1 MVKIDSEVKQLTVRE
16 FLSDGQ
22 YVIPIYQRNYDWG
35 ERETLQLLED
45 VSDYAQKNSNQKYYI
60 GSAVVFVRNVNGTTY
75 FEMID
80 GQQRL
85 TTLTILASLLN
96 HEGKADWFKQPNLSY
111 EHRKEADEALRRLQE
126 GMQSEHPAA
135 RNIVNVY
142 ALLKKHLIPV
152 LEAKGLDKAQFADYL
167 FNQVT
172 ILRIPLPHDTQLN
185 HYFEIMNTRGEQLEK
200 HEVLKATLMS
210 KLQPEEHP
218 LFHWI
223 WEACADMN
231 SYVQMNFSIEQRRI
245 IFDDQ
250 WAELRHRHFEA
261 LGEAFGKDNG
271 KLIETE
277 EDGAAHTLNS
287 LFEDAKKEVRYE
299 LPNDGNSD
307 DGTPDRFGSIANFP
321 NFLLQALKVCYHDSE
336 FYWPE
341 VDEAIKLDD
350 KGLISTFQM
359 VLKSMADEEERGR
372 FVRFFIMELLFL
384 RIQYDRFVIKRESIN
399 DAESWSLKSIRK
411 YDNSNKVKYVNTFSS
426 NDSEEES
433 ENHAAKAIRLL
444 EAMFHVSAP
453 TQIYKHWLNAVLY
466 AVYREEAITRSDL
479 RERLYDLAR
488 CFMLDVYLAGEG
500 KVHRF
505 EEIVFR
511 ERYEPE
517 NRIEEINWR
526 RIDCGCNVHNFIFN
540 FYDFITW
547 QKWQKWQNDPKSQ
560 NNPKDYSKFDFSYRT
575 SVEHFYPQKPMKGY
589 DCLNE
594 DVLHSFGN
602 LCLISSSMNSKFS
615 NNMPKAKLANFGLD
629 EEVRNGLSLK
639 LLEMMDVVKVKGDWS
654 ENEIKVF
661 NEEAKQRFQEALS
674 NQGGRET
681 IPPIGHDLKEG
692 KE

>member
-1 MVKIDSEVKQLTVRE
+1 M
-16 FLSDGQ
+16 
-22 YVIPIYQRNYDWG
+22 
-35 ERETLQLLED
+35 
-45 VSDYAQKNSNQKYYI
+45 
-60 GSAVVFVRNVNGTTY
+60 
-75 FEMID
+75 
-80 GQQRL
+80 
-85 TTLTILASLLN
+85 ASLLN

-231 SYVQMNFSIEQRRI
+231 SYVQMNFSVENRTIL
-245 IFDDQ
+245 FDENWRELQFDQ
-250 WAELRHRHFEA
+250 FDSLREA
-261 LGEAFGKDNG
+261 LFKQKDSEQKSKENSAP
-271 KLIETE
+271 L
-277 EDGAAHTLNS
+277 TLNR
-287 LFEDAKKEVRYE
+287 LFEDAKKGSRYGQSEVGSE
-299 LPNDGNSD
+299 
-307 DGTPDRFGSIANFP
+307 GTGEQERFGSIINFP
-321 NFLLQALKVCYHDSE
+321 NFLLQVLKVCYHRSE
-336 FYWPE
+336 FYQE
-341 VDEAIKLDD
+341 EKKIDEQIRLDD
-350 KGLISTFQM
+350 KGLIPIFET
-359 VLKSMADEEERGR
+359 VLRSLDNEEKQAE
-372 FVRFFIMELLFL
+372 FVKFFIIKLLFL
-384 RIQYDRFVIKRESIN
+384 RTQYDRYVIKREKHN
-399 DAESWSLKSIRK
+399 GTESWSLKTIQK
-411 YDNSNKVKYVNTFSS
+411 YDKNKVGYVNTFS
-426 NDSEEES
+426 DEGED
-433 ENHAAKAIRLL
+433 AKAVQLL

-453 TQIYKHWLNAVLY
+453 TQIYKHWLNALLY
-466 AVYREEAITRSDL
+466 ALFHAPKIEEEQVSASFLRDL
-479 RERLYDLAR
+479 RNQLYNLAR
-488 CFMLDVYLAGEG
+488 SFMLDVYLAKEKTTFEDIVYRQKG
-500 KVHRF
+500 KPAHDLNN
-505 EEIVFR
+505 ID
-511 ERYEPE
+511 
-517 NRIEEINWR
+517 WG
-526 RIDCGCNVHNFIFN
+526 RIDQGCSVHNFIFN

-547 QKWQKWQNDPKSQ
+547 QKWQNDTKSQ
-560 NNPKDYSKFDFSYRT
+560 NDSEDYSKFDFSYRT

-674 NQGGRET
+674 NET
-681 IPPIGHDLKEG
+681 IPQQDMT
-692 KE
+692 

>member
-1 MVKIDSEVKQLTVRE
+1 MIDSKVKQLTVRE

-45 VSDYAQKNSNQKYYI
+45 ISDYAQKNSNQKYYI

-85 TTLTILASLLN
+85 TTLTILASLLK

-152 LEAKGLDKAQFADYL
+152 LETKGLDKAQFADYL
-167 FNQVT
+167 FNQVK
-172 ILRIPLPHDTQLN
+172 ILRIPLPHETQLN

-218 LFHWI
+218 LFHRI

-231 SYVQMNFSIEQRRI
+231 SYVQMKFSVENRTILFGENWRELKFYQ
-245 IFDDQ
+245 FDS
-250 WAELRHRHFEA
+250 LREA
-261 LGEAFGKDNG
+261 LFKQKDGEQKSKENSAP
-271 KLIETE
+271 L
-277 EDGAAHTLNS
+277 TLNR
-287 LFEDAKKEVRYE
+287 LFEDAKKGSRYGQSEVGSE
-299 LPNDGNSD
+299 
-307 DGTPDRFGSIANFP
+307 GTGEQERFGSIINFP
-321 NFLLQALKVCYHDSE
+321 NFLLQVLKVCYHRSE
-336 FYWPE
+336 FYKKE
-341 VDEAIKLDD
+341 IDEQIRLDD
-350 KGLISTFQM
+350 KGLIPIFET
-359 VLKSMADEEERGR
+359 VLRSLDNEEKQAE
-372 FVRFFIMELLFL
+372 FVKFFIIKLLFL
-384 RIQYDRFVIKRESIN
+384 RTQYDRYVIKREEN
-399 DAESWSLKSIRK
+399 NGTESWSLKTIQK
-411 YDNSNKVKYVNTFSS
+411 YDKNKVDYVNTFSS

-466 AVYREEAITRSDL
+466 AVYREKTITHSDL
-479 RERLYDLAR
+479 RDRLYDLAR

-500 KVHRF
+500 KVHGF

-511 ERYEPE
+511 ERYEPK

-547 QKWQKWQNDPKSQ
+547 QKWQNDPKSQ
-560 NNPKDYSKFDFSYRT
+560 NDTQKKYSKFDFSYRT

-589 DCLNE
+589 ERLNE

-639 LLEMMDVVKVKGDWS
+639 LLEMMDVVKEKGDWS

-661 NEEAKQRFQEALS
+661 NEEAKQRFQEAL
-674 NQGGRET
+674 REKQS
-681 IPPIGHDLKEG
+681 PQ
-692 KE
+692 

>member
-22 YVIPIYQRNYDWG
+22 YVIPIYQRNFDWG

-45 VSDYAQKNSNQKYYI
+45 ISDYAQKNSNQKYYI

-85 TTLTILASLLN
+85 TTLTILASLLK

-142 ALLKKHLIPV
+142 ALLQKHLIHV

-167 FNQVT
+167 FNQVK

-218 LFHWI
+218 LFHRV

-231 SYVQMNFSIEQRRI
+231 SYVQMKFSVENRTILFGEKWKELQ
-245 IFDDQ
+245 FDQFDR
-250 WAELRHRHFEA
+250 LREA
-261 LGEAFGKDNG
+261 LFKQKDGEQKSKENSAP
-271 KLIETE
+271 L
-277 EDGAAHTLNS
+277 TLNR
-287 LFEDAKKEVRYE
+287 LFEDAKKGSRYGQSEVGSE
-299 LPNDGNSD
+299 
-307 DGTPDRFGSIANFP
+307 GTGEQERFGSIINFP
-321 NFLLQALKVCYHDSE
+321 NFLLQVLKVCYHRSE
-336 FYWPE
+336 FYQE
-341 VDEAIKLDD
+341 KIDEQIRLDD
-350 KGLISTFQM
+350 KDLIPIFET
-359 VLKSMADEEERGR
+359 VLRSLDNEEKQAE
-372 FVRFFIMELLFL
+372 FVKFFIIKLLFL
-384 RIQYDRFVIKRESIN
+384 RTQYDRYVIKREEN
-399 DAESWSLKSIRK
+399 NGTESWSLKTIQK
-411 YDNSNKVKYVNTFSS
+411 YDKNKVDYVNTFS
-426 NDSEEES
+426 DEGGD
-433 ENHAAKAIRLL
+433 AKAVRLL

-453 TQIYKHWLNAVLY
+453 TQIYKHWLNALLY
-466 AVYREEAITRSDL
+466 ALFHAPEIRKEPISASFL
-479 RERLYDLAR
+479 RDELYNLA
-488 CFMLDVYLAGEG
+488 CSFMLDVYLAKEKTTFEDIVYRQKG
-500 KVHRF
+500 KPAHDLNN
-505 EEIVFR
+505 ID
-511 ERYEPE
+511 
-517 NRIEEINWR
+517 WG
-526 RIDCGCNVHNFIFN
+526 RIDQGCSVHNFIFN

-547 QKWQKWQNDPKSQ
+547 QNDPEE
-560 NNPKDYSKFDFSYRT
+560 YSKFDFSYRT

-589 DCLNE
+589 PVLND

-674 NQGGRET
+674 NLREEKQS
-681 IPPIGHDLKEG
+681 PQ
-692 KE
+692 

>member
-16 FLSDGQ
+16 FLSDEQ

-45 VSDYAQKNSNQKYYI
+45 ISDYAQKNSNQKYYI
-60 GSAVVFVRNVNGTTY
+60 GSAVVFVRNMNGTTY

-85 TTLTILASLLN
+85 TTLTILASLLK

-126 GMQSEHPAA
+126 DMQSEHPAA

-152 LEAKGLDKAQFADYL
+152 LEAKELDKAQFADYL

-210 KLQPEEHP
+210 KLQPEEHS
-218 LFHWI
+218 LFHRI

-231 SYVQMNFSIEQRRI
+231 SYVQMKFSVGNRTILFGEDWRELQ
-245 IFDDQ
+245 FDQFDH
-250 WAELRHRHFEA
+250 LREA
-261 LGEAFGKDNG
+261 LFKQKDGEQNSKENNAP
-271 KLIETE
+271 L
-277 EDGAAHTLNS
+277 TLNR
-287 LFEDAKKEVRYE
+287 LFEDTKKGSRYGQSEVGSE
-299 LPNDGNSD
+299 
-307 DGTPDRFGSIANFP
+307 GTGEQERFGSIINFP
-321 NFLLQALKVCYHDSE
+321 NFLLQVLKVCYHGSK
-336 FYWPE
+336 FYQE
-341 VDEAIKLDD
+341 KIDEQIRLDD
-350 KGLISTFQM
+350 KGLIPIFET
-359 VLKSMADEEERGR
+359 VLQSLDNEKKQAE
-372 FVRFFIMELLFL
+372 FVKFFIIKLLFW
-384 RIQYDRFVIKRESIN
+384 RTQYDRYVIKREEN
-399 DAESWSLKSIRK
+399 NGTESWSLKTIQK
-411 YDNSNKVKYVNTFSS
+411 YDKNKVDYVNTFS
-426 NDSEEES
+426 DEGED
-433 ENHAAKAIRLL
+433 AKAVRLL

-453 TQIYKHWLNAVLY
+453 TQIYKHWLNALLY
-466 AVYREEAITRSDL
+466 ALALFHALEIRKEPISASFL
-479 RERLYDLAR
+479 RDELYNLA
-488 CFMLDVYLAGEG
+488 CSFMLDVYLAKEKTTFEDIVYRQKG
-500 KVHRF
+500 KPAHDLNN
-505 EEIVFR
+505 ID
-511 ERYEPE
+511 
-517 NRIEEINWR
+517 WG
-526 RIDCGCNVHNFIFN
+526 RIDQGCSVHNFIFN

-547 QKWQKWQNDPKSQ
+547 QNAPQKYP
-560 NNPKDYSKFDFSYRT
+560 KFDFSYRT

-589 DCLNE
+589 PVLND

-639 LLEMMDVVKVKGDWS
+639 LLEMMDVVKEKGDWS
-654 ENEIKVF
+654 ENEIRVF
-661 NEEAKQRFQEALS
+661 NEEAKQRFQEAL
-674 NQGGRET
+674 REKQST
-681 IPPIGHDLKEG
+681 PIGHDLKEG
-692 KE
+692 KELRRASTFAHLIETK

>member
-1 MVKIDSEVKQLTVRE
+1 MIDSEVKQLTVRE

-45 VSDYAQKNSNQKYYI
+45 ISDYAQKKSNPKYYI

-85 TTLTILASLLN
+85 TTLTILASLLK

-111 EHRKEADEALRRLQE
+111 EHRKESDEALRRLQE
-126 GMQSEHPAA
+126 DMQSEHPAA

-152 LEAKGLDKAQFADYL
+152 LEAKELDKAQFADYL

-210 KLQPEEHP
+210 KLQPEEHS
-218 LFHWI
+218 LFHRI

-231 SYVQMNFSIEQRRI
+231 SYVQMKFSVGNRTILFGEDWRELQ
-245 IFDDQ
+245 FDQFDH
-250 WAELRHRHFEA
+250 LREA
-261 LGEAFGKDNG
+261 LFKQKDGEQNSKENNAP
-271 KLIETE
+271 L
-277 EDGAAHTLNS
+277 TLNR
-287 LFEDAKKEVRYE
+287 LFEDAKKGSRYGQSEVGSE
-299 LPNDGNSD
+299 
-307 DGTPDRFGSIANFP
+307 GTGEQERFGSIINFP
-321 NFLLQALKVCYHDSE
+321 NFLLQVLKVCYHRSE
-336 FYWPE
+336 FYKKE
-341 VDEAIKLDD
+341 IDEQIRLDD
-350 KGLISTFQM
+350 KGLIPIFET
-359 VLKSMADEEERGR
+359 VLQSLANEEKQAE
-372 FVRFFIMELLFL
+372 FVKFFIIKLLFL
-384 RIQYDRFVIKRESIN
+384 RTQYDRYVIKREEHN
-399 DAESWSLKSIRK
+399 GTESWSLKTIQK
-411 YDNSNKVKYVNTFSS
+411 YDKNKVGYVNTFS
-426 NDSEEES
+426 DEGGD
-433 ENHAAKAIRLL
+433 AKAVQLL

-453 TQIYKHWLNAVLY
+453 TQIYKHWLNALLY
-466 AVYREEAITRSDL
+466 ALNGDEPVNASFL
-479 RERLYDLAR
+479 RKQLYNLACR
-488 CFMLDVYLAGEG
+488 FMLDIYLAKEKTTFEDIVYHQEG
-500 KVHRF
+500 KPAHDLNN
-505 EEIVFR
+505 ID
-511 ERYEPE
+511 
-517 NRIEEINWR
+517 WG
-526 RIDCGCNVHNFIFN
+526 RIDQGCSVHNFIFN

-547 QKWQKWQNDPKSQ
+547 QNAPQKYP
-560 NNPKDYSKFDFSYRT
+560 KFDFSYRT

-589 DCLNE
+589 PVLND

-661 NEEAKQRFQEALS
+661 NEEAKQRFQEAFS
-674 NQGGRET
+674 NLMEEKQSPNRT
-681 IPPIGHDLKEG
+681 
-692 KE
+692 

>member
-1 MVKIDSEVKQLTVRE
+1 MIDSEVKHLTVRE
-16 FLSDGQ
+16 FLSNGQ

-45 VSDYAQKNSNQKYYI
+45 ISDYAQKNSNQKYYI

-85 TTLTILASLLN
+85 TTLTILASLLK

-167 FNQVT
+167 FNQVK

-218 LFHWI
+218 LFHRI

-231 SYVQMNFSIEQRRI
+231 SYVQMKFSVENRTILFGENWRELE
-245 IFDDQ
+245 FDQFDS
-250 WAELRHRHFEA
+250 LREA
-261 LGEAFGKDNG
+261 LFKQKDGEQKSKENSAP
-271 KLIETE
+271 L
-277 EDGAAHTLNS
+277 TLNR
-287 LFEDAKKEVRYE
+287 LFEDAKKGSKYGQSEVGSE
-299 LPNDGNSD
+299 
-307 DGTPDRFGSIANFP
+307 GTGEQERFGSIINFP
-321 NFLLQALKVCYHDSE
+321 NFLLQVLKVCYHRSE
-336 FYWPE
+336 FYQE
-341 VDEAIKLDD
+341 KIDEQIRLDD
-350 KGLISTFQM
+350 KGLIPIFET
-359 VLKSMADEEERGR
+359 VLRSLDNEEKQAE
-372 FVRFFIMELLFL
+372 FVKFFIIKLLFL
-384 RIQYDRFVIKRESIN
+384 RTQYDRYVIKREEHN
-399 DAESWSLKSIRK
+399 GTESWSLKTIQK
-411 YDNSNKVKYVNTFSS
+411 YDKNKVDYVNTFS
-426 NDSEEES
+426 DEGED
-433 ENHAAKAIRLL
+433 AKAVRLL

-453 TQIYKHWLNAVLY
+453 TQIYKHWLNALLY
-466 AVYREEAITRSDL
+466 ALEIRKKQICASFL
-479 RERLYDLAR
+479 RDELYNLAR
-488 CFMLDVYLAGEG
+488 SFMLDIYLAKEKTTFEDIVYHQEG
-500 KVHRF
+500 KPAHD
-505 EEIVFR
+505 
-511 ERYEPE
+511 
-517 NRIEEINWR
+517 INNIDWG
-526 RIDCGCNVHNFIFN
+526 RIDQGCSVHNFIFN

-547 QKWQKWQNDPKSQ
+547 QNAPQKYP
-560 NNPKDYSKFDFSYRT
+560 KFDFSYRT

-589 DCLNE
+589 PVLND

-629 EEVRNGLSLK
+629 QEVRNGLSLK
-639 LLEMMDVVKVKGDWS
+639 LLEMMDVVKEKGDWS

-661 NEEAKQRFQEALS
+661 NEEAKQRFQEAL
-674 NQGGRET
+674 RET
-681 IPPIGHDLKEG
+681 PIGHDLKEG

>member
-1 MVKIDSEVKQLTVRE
+1 MIDSKVKQLTVRE
-16 FLSDGQ
+16 FLSNGQ

-45 VSDYAQKNSNQKYYI
+45 ISDYAQKNSNQKYYI

-85 TTLTILASLLN
+85 TTLTILASLLK

-152 LEAKGLDKAQFADYL
+152 LEAKELDKAQFADYL
-167 FNQVT
+167 FNQVK

-218 LFHWI
+218 LFHRI

-231 SYVQMNFSIEQRRI
+231 SYVQMKFSVENRTILFGENWRELQ
-245 IFDDQ
+245 FDQFDS
-250 WAELRHRHFEA
+250 LREA
-261 LGEAFGKDNG
+261 LFKQKDGEQKSKENSAP
-271 KLIETE
+271 L
-277 EDGAAHTLNS
+277 TLNR
-287 LFEDAKKEVRYE
+287 LFEDAKKGSRYGQSEVGSE
-299 LPNDGNSD
+299 
-307 DGTPDRFGSIANFP
+307 GTGEQERFGSIINFP
-321 NFLLQALKVCYHDSE
+321 NFLLQVLKVCYHRSE
-336 FYWPE
+336 FYQE
-341 VDEAIKLDD
+341 KKIEEKKIDEQIRLDD
-350 KGLISTFQM
+350 KGLIPIFET
-359 VLKSMADEEERGR
+359 VLRSLGNEEKQAE
-372 FVRFFIMELLFL
+372 FVKFFIIKLLFL
-384 RIQYDRFVIKRESIN
+384 RTQYDRYVIKREEHN
-399 DAESWSLKSIRK
+399 GTESWSLKTIQK
-411 YDNSNKVKYVNTFSS
+411 YDKNKVDYVNTFS
-426 NDSEEES
+426 DEGED
-433 ENHAAKAIRLL
+433 AKAVRLL

-453 TQIYKHWLNAVLY
+453 TQIYKHWLNALLY
-466 AVYREEAITRSDL
+466 ALEIRKKQICASFL
-479 RERLYDLAR
+479 RDELYNLAR
-488 CFMLDVYLAGEG
+488 SFMLDIYLAKEKTTFEDIVYHQEG
-500 KVHRF
+500 KPAHD
-505 EEIVFR
+505 
-511 ERYEPE
+511 
-517 NRIEEINWR
+517 INNIDWG
-526 RIDCGCNVHNFIFN
+526 RIDQGCSVHNFIFN

-547 QKWQKWQNDPKSQ
+547 QNAPQKYP
-560 NNPKDYSKFDFSYRT
+560 KFDFSYRT

-589 DCLNE
+589 PVLND

-639 LLEMMDVVKVKGDWS
+639 LLEMMDVVKEKGDWS

-661 NEEAKQRFQEALS
+661 NEEAKQRFQEAL
-674 NQGGRET
+674 RET
-681 IPPIGHDLKEG
+681 PIGHDLKEG

>member
-45 VSDYAQKNSNQKYYI
+45 ISDYAQKNSNQKYYI
-60 GSAVVFVRNVNGTTY
+60 GSAVVFVRNVNGTTN

-218 LFHWI
+218 LFHRI

-231 SYVQMNFSIEQRRI
+231 SYVQMKFSVENRTILFGENWRELQ
-245 IFDDQ
+245 FDQFDR
-250 WAELRHRHFEA
+250 LREA
-261 LGEAFGKDNG
+261 LFKQKDGEQKSKENSAP
-271 KLIETE
+271 L
-277 EDGAAHTLNS
+277 TLNR
-287 LFEDAKKEVRYE
+287 LFEDAKKGSRYGQSEVGSE
-299 LPNDGNSD
+299 
-307 DGTPDRFGSIANFP
+307 GTGEQERFGSIINFP
-321 NFLLQALKVCYHDSE
+321 NFLLQVLKVCYHRSE
-336 FYWPE
+336 YQE
-341 VDEAIKLDD
+341 KIDEQIRLDD
-350 KGLISTFQM
+350 KDLIPIFET
-359 VLKSMADEEERGR
+359 VLRSLDNEEKQAE
-372 FVRFFIMELLFL
+372 FVKFFIIKLLFL
-384 RIQYDRFVIKRESIN
+384 RTQYDRYVIKREEN
-399 DAESWSLKSIRK
+399 NGTESWSLKTIQK
-411 YDNSNKVKYVNTFSS
+411 YDKNKVDYVNTFS
-426 NDSEEES
+426 DEGED
-433 ENHAAKAIRLL
+433 AKAVRLL

-453 TQIYKHWLNAVLY
+453 TQIYKHWLNALLYVLEIRKEQIS
-466 AVYREEAITRSDL
+466 ASFL
-479 RERLYDLAR
+479 RNELYNLA
-488 CFMLDVYLAGEG
+488 CSFMLDIYLAKEKTTFEDIVYRQEG
-500 KVHRF
+500 KPAHDLNN
-505 EEIVFR
+505 ID
-511 ERYEPE
+511 
-517 NRIEEINWR
+517 WG
-526 RIDCGCNVHNFIFN
+526 RIDQGCSVHNFIFN

-547 QKWQKWQNDPKSQ
+547 QNAPQKYP
-560 NNPKDYSKFDFSYRT
+560 KFDFSYRT

-639 LLEMMDVVKVKGDWS
+639 LLEMMDVVKEKGDWS

-661 NEEAKQRFQEALS
+661 NEEAKQHFQEALRNLEEEKQS
-674 NQGGRET
+674 PQ
-681 IPPIGHDLKEG
+681 
-692 KE
+692 

>member
-60 GSAVVFVRNVNGTTY
+60 GSAVVFVRNVNGTSY

-85 TTLTILASLLN
+85 TTLTILASLLK

-152 LEAKGLDKAQFADYL
+152 LEAKGLDKAKFADYL
-167 FNQVT
+167 FNQVK

-210 KLQPEEHP
+210 KLQPEEHN
-218 LFHWI
+218 LFHLI
-223 WEACADMN
+223 WEACSDMN
-231 SYVQMNFSIEQRRI
+231 AYVQMKFSVGNRTI
-245 IFDDQ
+245 
-250 WAELRHRHFEA
+250 L
-261 LGEAFGKDNG
+261 FGKDWRELQFDQFDHLREALF
-271 KLIETE
+271 KQK
-277 EDGAAHTLNS
+277 DGEQNSKENNAPLTLNR
-287 LFEDAKKEVRYE
+287 LFEDAKKESSYGQSEVGSE
-299 LPNDGNSD
+299 
-307 DGTPDRFGSIANFP
+307 GTGKQERFGSIINFP
-321 NFLLQALKVCYHDSE
+321 NFLLQVLKVCYHRSK
-336 FYWPE
+336 FYQE
-341 VDEAIKLDD
+341 EKKIDEQIRLDD
-350 KGLISTFQM
+350 KGLIPIFET
-359 VLKSMADEEERGR
+359 VLQSLANEEKQAE
-372 FVRFFIMELLFL
+372 FVKLFIIKLLFL
-384 RIQYDRFVIKRESIN
+384 RTQYDRYVIKREEHN
-399 DAESWSLKSIRK
+399 GTESWSLKTIQK
-411 YDNSNKVKYVNTFSS
+411 YDKNKVDYVNTFS
-426 NDSEEES
+426 DEGGD
-433 ENHAAKAIRLL
+433 AKAVQLL

-453 TQIYKHWLNAVLY
+453 TQIYKHWLNALLY
-466 AVYREEAITRSDL
+466 ALFHAPEIREEPISASFL
-479 RERLYDLAR
+479 RDELYNLA
-488 CFMLDVYLAGEG
+488 CSFMLDIYLAKEKTTFEDIVYRQKG
-500 KVHRF
+500 KPAHDLNN
-505 EEIVFR
+505 ID
-511 ERYEPE
+511 
-517 NRIEEINWR
+517 WG
-526 RIDCGCNVHNFIFN
+526 RIDQGCSVHNFIFN

-547 QKWQKWQNDPKSQ
+547 QNAPQKYP
-560 NNPKDYSKFDFSYRT
+560 KFDFSYRT

-589 DCLNE
+589 PVLHD

-661 NEEAKQRFQEALS
+661 NEEAMRKLSSVFQEALS
-674 NQGGRET
+674 NQREEKQS
-681 IPPIGHDLKEG
+681 PQ
-692 KE
+692 

>member
-45 VSDYAQKNSNQKYYI
+45 ISDYAQKNSNQKYYI
-60 GSAVVFVRNVNGTTY
+60 GSAVVFVRNVNGTSY

-85 TTLTILASLLN
+85 TTLTILASLLK

-152 LEAKGLDKAQFADYL
+152 LEAKELDKAQFGDYL
-167 FNQVT
+167 FNQVK

-218 LFHWI
+218 LFHRI

-250 WAELRHRHFEA
+250 WVELRHRHFEA

-287 LFEDAKKEVRYE
+287 LFEDAKKGSRYGQSEVGSE
-299 LPNDGNSD
+299 
-307 DGTPDRFGSIANFP
+307 GTGEQKRFGSIINFP
-321 NFLLQALKVCYHDSE
+321 NFLLQVLKVCYHRSE
-336 FYWPE
+336 FYQE
-341 VDEAIKLDD
+341 NLNIDEQIRLDD
-350 KGLISTFQM
+350 KGLIPIFET
-359 VLKSMADEEERGR
+359 VLQSLANEEKQAK
-372 FVRFFIMELLFL
+372 FVKFFIIELLFL
-384 RIQYDRFVIKRESIN
+384 RTQYDRYVIKREKHN
-399 DAESWSLKSIRK
+399 GTESWSLKTIQK
-411 YDNSNKVKYVNTFSS
+411 YDKNKVGYVNTFS
-426 NDSEEES
+426 DEGGD
-433 ENHAAKAIRLL
+433 AKAVQLL

-453 TQIYKHWLNAVLY
+453 TQIYKHWLNALLY
-466 AVYREEAITRSDL
+466 ALFHASEIRKESISALFL
-479 RERLYDLAR
+479 RDELYNLA
-488 CFMLDVYLAGEG
+488 CSFMLDVYLAKEKTTFEDIVYRQKG
-500 KVHRF
+500 KPAHDLNN
-505 EEIVFR
+505 ID
-511 ERYEPE
+511 
-517 NRIEEINWR
+517 WR
-526 RIDCGCNVHNFIFN
+526 RIDQGCSVHNFIFN

-547 QKWQKWQNDPKSQ
+547 QKWQNDPKSH
-560 NNPKDYSKFDFSYRT
+560 NDSEDYDSEDYSKFDFSYRT

-589 DCLNE
+589 PVLND

-639 LLEMMDVVKVKGDWS
+639 LLEMMDVVKEKGDWS

-674 NQGGRET
+674 NLKEEET
-681 IPPIGHDLKEG
+681 IPPNRT
-692 KE
+692 

>member
-1 MVKIDSEVKQLTVRE
+1 MVKIDSKVKQLTVRE
-16 FLSDGQ
+16 FLSNGQ

-45 VSDYAQKNSNQKYYI
+45 ISDYAQKNSNQKYYI

-85 TTLTILASLLN
+85 TTLTILASLLK

-218 LFHWI
+218 LFHRI

-231 SYVQMNFSIEQRRI
+231 SYVQMKFSVENRTILFGEKWKELQ
-245 IFDDQ
+245 FDQFDR
-250 WAELRHRHFEA
+250 LREA
-261 LGEAFGKDNG
+261 LFKQKDGEQKSKENSAP
-271 KLIETE
+271 L
-277 EDGAAHTLNS
+277 TLNR
-287 LFEDAKKEVRYE
+287 LFEDAKKGSRYGQSEVGSE
-299 LPNDGNSD
+299 
-307 DGTPDRFGSIANFP
+307 GTGEQERFGSIINFP
-321 NFLLQALKVCYHDSE
+321 NFLLQVLKVCYHRSE
-336 FYWPE
+336 FYQE
-341 VDEAIKLDD
+341 EKKIDKQIRLDD
-350 KGLISTFQM
+350 KGLIPIFET
-359 VLKSMADEEERGR
+359 VLQSLANEEEQAK
-372 FVRFFIMELLFL
+372 FVKFFIIKLLFL
-384 RIQYDRFVIKRESIN
+384 RTQYDRYVIKREKHN
-399 DAESWSLKSIRK
+399 GTESWSLKTIQK
-411 YDNSNKVKYVNTFSS
+411 YDKNKVDYVNTFSS
-426 NDSEEES
+426 NDEGGD
-433 ENHAAKAIRLL
+433 AKAVRLL

-466 AVYREEAITRSDL
+466 AVYREEAITHSDL

-500 KVHRF
+500 KVHGF

-511 ERYEPE
+511 ERYEPK

-560 NNPKDYSKFDFSYRT
+560 NGSKDYSKFDFSYRT

-589 DCLNE
+589 PVLND

-639 LLEMMDVVKVKGDWS
+639 LLEMMDIVKEKGDWS

-674 NQGGRET
+674 NQS
-681 IPPIGHDLKEG
+681 PIGHDLKEG

>member
-45 VSDYAQKNSNQKYYI
+45 ISDYAQKNSNQKYYI

-85 TTLTILASLLN
+85 TTLTILASLLK

-152 LEAKGLDKAQFADYL
+152 LEAKGLDKTQFADYL

-218 LFHWI
+218 LFHRI

-231 SYVQMNFSIEQRRI
+231 SYVQMKFSVENRTILFGEKWKELQ
-245 IFDDQ
+245 FDQFDR
-250 WAELRHRHFEA
+250 LREA
-261 LGEAFGKDNG
+261 LFKQKDGEQKSKENSAP
-271 KLIETE
+271 L
-277 EDGAAHTLNS
+277 TLNR
-287 LFEDAKKEVRYE
+287 LFEDAKKGSRYGQSEVGSE
-299 LPNDGNSD
+299 
-307 DGTPDRFGSIANFP
+307 GTGEQERFGSIINFP
-321 NFLLQALKVCYHDSE
+321 NFLLQVLKVCYHRSE
-336 FYWPE
+336 FYQE
-341 VDEAIKLDD
+341 KIDEQIRLDD
-350 KGLISTFQM
+350 KDLIPIFET
-359 VLKSMADEEERGR
+359 VLRSLDNEEKQAE
-372 FVRFFIMELLFL
+372 FVKFFIIKLLFL
-384 RIQYDRFVIKRESIN
+384 RTQYDRYVIKREEN
-399 DAESWSLKSIRK
+399 NGTESWSLKTIQK
-411 YDNSNKVKYVNTFSS
+411 YDKNKVDYVNTFS
-426 NDSEEES
+426 DEGGD
-433 ENHAAKAIRLL
+433 AKAVRLL

-453 TQIYKHWLNAVLY
+453 TQIYKHWLNALLY
-466 AVYREEAITRSDL
+466 ALFHAPEIRKEPISASFL
-479 RERLYDLAR
+479 RDELYNLA
-488 CFMLDVYLAGEG
+488 CSFMLDIYLAKEKTTFEDIVYRQKG
-500 KVHRF
+500 KPAHDLNN
-505 EEIVFR
+505 ID
-511 ERYEPE
+511 
-517 NRIEEINWR
+517 WG
-526 RIDCGCNVHNFIFN
+526 RIDQGCSVHNFIFN

-547 QKWQKWQNDPKSQ
+547 QNAPQKYP
-560 NNPKDYSKFDFSYRT
+560 KFDFSYRT

-674 NQGGRET
+674 NLREEKQSPNR
-681 IPPIGHDLKEG
+681 I
-692 KE
+692 

>member
-16 FLSDGQ
+16 FLSNGQ

-35 ERETLQLLED
+35 EKETLQLLED
-45 VSDYAQKNSNQKYYI
+45 ISDYAQKNSNQKYYI

-85 TTLTILASLLN
+85 TTLTILASLLK

-152 LEAKGLDKAQFADYL
+152 LEAKELDKAQFGDYL
-167 FNQVT
+167 FNQVK

-218 LFHWI
+218 LFHRI

-231 SYVQMNFSIEQRRI
+231 SYVQMKFSVENRTILFGKNWRELQ
-245 IFDDQ
+245 FDQFDS
-250 WAELRHRHFEA
+250 LREA
-261 LGEAFGKDNG
+261 LFKQKDGEQKSKENSAP
-271 KLIETE
+271 L
-277 EDGAAHTLNS
+277 TLNR
-287 LFEDAKKEVRYE
+287 LFEDAKKGSKYGQSEVGSE
-299 LPNDGNSD
+299 
-307 DGTPDRFGSIANFP
+307 GTGEQERFGSIINFP
-321 NFLLQALKVCYHDSE
+321 NFLLQVLKVCYHRSE
-336 FYWPE
+336 FYKKE
-341 VDEAIKLDD
+341 IDEQIRLDD
-350 KGLISTFQM
+350 KGLIPIFEN
-359 VLKSMADEEERGR
+359 VLRSLDNEEKQAE
-372 FVRFFIMELLFL
+372 FVKFFIIKLLFL
-384 RIQYDRFVIKRESIN
+384 RTQYDRYVIKREEHN
-399 DAESWSLKSIRK
+399 GTESWSLKTIQK
-411 YDNSNKVKYVNTFSS
+411 YDKNKVDYVNTFS
-426 NDSEEES
+426 NEGED
-433 ENHAAKAIRLL
+433 AKAVQLL

-453 TQIYKHWLNAVLY
+453 TQIYKHWLNALLY
-466 AVYREEAITRSDL
+466 ALEIRKKQICASFL
-479 RERLYDLAR
+479 RDELYNLA
-488 CFMLDVYLAGEG
+488 CSFMLDIYLAKEKTTFEDIVYHQEG
-500 KVHRF
+500 KPAHDLNN
-505 EEIVFR
+505 ID
-511 ERYEPE
+511 
-517 NRIEEINWR
+517 WG
-526 RIDCGCNVHNFIFN
+526 RIDQGCSVHNFIFN

-547 QKWQKWQNDPKSQ
+547 QNAPQKYP
-560 NNPKDYSKFDFSYRT
+560 KFDFSYRT

-589 DCLNE
+589 PVLND

-639 LLEMMDVVKVKGDWS
+639 LLEMMDVVKEKGDWS

-661 NEEAKQRFQEALS
+661 NEEAKQAFSGSIKQSE
-674 NQGGRET
+674 
-681 IPPIGHDLKEG
+681 
-692 KE
+692 